1 MLASGHNHGH
11 NALMTKPMVV
21 RLLAAIAAVVLVG
34 CSSDCAEE
42 SCYPLGTYINPNDDL
57 GAKSAE
63 ICIDADCTTV
73 DALAGGED
81 VFNGFNIDT
90 WHEGRTV
97 ELRLTVF
104 DATGGVIDSLTEKRK
119 MDSSG
124 CACGVL
130 FYDWKDG
137 RLHRLN

>member
-1 MLASGHNHGH
+1 M
-11 NALMTKPMVV
+11 MRKMRV
-21 RLLAAIAAVVLVG
+21 RLLAAIAALVLVG
-34 CSSDCAEE
+34 CSSDCADQ
-42 SCYPLGTYINPNDDL
+42 SCFPPGMYIDPNDDL

-63 ICIDADCTTV
+63 ICIDSDCTTV
-73 DALAGGED
+73 RALAGADD
-81 VFNGFNIDT
+81 VFNGFNIDK

-104 DATGGVIDSLTEKRK
+104 DGAGGVIDSLTEQRK
-119 MDSSG
+119 MDSSD

-137 RLHRLN
+137 RLHRLS